1 MIKRQSCPPDLSYK
15 TLTISM
21 NSYCKLPNFYFV
33 SNAAMDLV
41 PLVAGQTLHIAYYT
55 VGVILVLVV
64 LNVINQLV
72 FYNRKEPPVVFHWVP
87 FIGSTV
93 AYGMDPYQFFF
104 ASRAKYGDIFTF
116 VLLGKKTTVYLG
128 VEGNEFILNGKL
140 KDVNAEEVYGKLT
153 TPVFG
158 SDVVYDCPNSKLME
172 QKKFI
177 KYGLS
182 QEALESYVPLI
193 ADETS
198 GYIKS
203 SPNFKGQSGT
213 VDLAAAMAEIT
224 LFTAA
229 RTLQGEEVR
238 SKMTSDFAELF
249 HDLDLGFTP
258 INFMLPWAPLPRN
271 RKRDKAHGRMR
282 EIYLSI
288 IQARREAGTEDNDKG
303 RDKAKGTDMISNL
316 MRCVYRNGTPIPD
329 IEIAHMMITL
339 LMAGQHSSS
348 AISCWILLRL
358 ASQPEMTEKLYAE
371 QIQNLGADL
380 PPLQYKDMEKLPL
393 HRNVIKETLRIHS
406 SIHTL
411 MRKVKNPMPV
421 PGTDFVVPPSHT
433 LLSSPGVT
441 ARDERHFRDPLR
453 WDPHRWESRVEVED
467 SSDTV
472 DYGYGA
478 VSKGTR
484 SPYLPFGAG
493 RHRCIG
499 EKFAYLNLE
508 VIVATLVREFRFFNP
523 EGREGVPDTDYS
535 SLFSRPMQPATVR
548 WEARS

>member
-1 MIKRQSCPPDLSYK
+1 
-15 TLTISM
+15 
-21 NSYCKLPNFYFV
+21 
-33 SNAAMDLV
+33 MDLA
-41 PLVAGQTLHIAYYT
+41 PLVAGHILHVAYFT
-55 VGVILVLVV
+55 AGVFLLSIII
-64 LNVINQLV
+64 NVINQLV
-72 FYNRKEPPVVFHWVP
+72 FYKRKEPPVVFHWVP
-87 FIGSTV
+87 FIGSTI

-116 VLLGKKTTVYLG
+116 ILLGKKTTVYLG
-128 VEGNEFILNGKL
+128 IEGNEFILNGKL

-177 KYGLS
+177 KHGLS
-182 QEALESYVPLI
+182 TAALESYVPLI

-198 GYIKS
+198 AYVKT
-203 SPNFKGQSGT
+203 SPSFKGRSGT
-213 VDLAAAMAEIT
+213 IDLTAAMSEIT

-238 SKMTSDFAELF
+238 SKLTSEFAELL

-258 INFMLPWAPLPRN
+258 VNFMLPWAPLPHN
-271 RKRDKAHGRMR
+271 RRRDLAHSRMR
-282 EIYLSI
+282 EIYLGI
-288 IQARREAGTEDNDKG
+288 IQTRREAMSQGGATQPEKDSE
-303 RDKAKGTDMISNL
+303 GTDMILNFMNSK
-316 MRCVYRNGTPIPD
+316 YRDGKPIPD
-329 IEIAHMMITL
+329 KEIAHMMITL

-358 ASQPEMTEKLYAE
+358 ASEPEITEKLYNE

-380 PPLQYKDMEKLPL
+380 PPLRYKDLEKLPL
-393 HRNVIKETLRIHS
+393 LHNVIKETLRIHS

-411 MRKVKNPMPV
+411 MRKVKNPLPV
-421 PGTDFVVPPSHT
+421 PGTEFVIPISHT

-441 ARDERHFRDPLR
+441 ARDERYFRDPLK
-453 WDPHRWESRVEVED
+453 WDPHRWETRVEVED
-467 SSDTV
+467 DTDTI

-508 VIVATLVREFRFFNP
+508 VIIATLVREFKFFTA
-523 EGREGVPDTDYS
+523 EGKEGVPDTDYS
-535 SLFSRPMQPATVR
+535 SLFSRPVQPATVR

>member
-1 MIKRQSCPPDLSYK
+1 MDL
-15 TLTISM
+15 
-21 NSYCKLPNFYFV
+21 
-33 SNAAMDLV
+33 LV
-41 PLVAGQTLHIAYYT
+41 PLVAGQLLRIAYYT
-55 VGVILVLVV
+55 TGLVVLSIV
-64 LNVINQLV
+64 LNVINQIF

-87 FIGSTV
+87 FIGSTI

-116 VLLGKKTTVYLG
+116 ILLGKKTTVYLG

-172 QKKFI
+172 QKRFI

-182 QEALESYVPLI
+182 QTALESYVPLI
-193 ADETS
+193 AAETES
-198 GYIKS
+198 YIKAS
-203 SPNFKGQSGT
+203 SSLKGQSGT
-213 VDLAAAMAEIT
+213 LDLAPTMAEIT
-224 LFTAA
+224 TFTAA
-229 RTLQGEEVR
+229 RTLQGIEVR
-238 SKMTSDFAELF
+238 SKITSEFASLF
-249 HDLDLGFTP
+249 HDLDLGFSP
-258 INFMLPWAPLPRN
+258 INFLLPWFPLPHN
-271 RKRDKAHGRMR
+271 RKRDIAHARMR

-288 IQARREAGTEDNDKG
+288 IKERRAATTSPSGPPQEQEP
-303 RDKAKGTDMISNL
+303 DMITNL
-316 MRCVYRNGTPIPD
+316 MQCVYRDGTPIPD
-329 IEIAHMMITL
+329 KEIAHMMITC
-339 LMAGQHSSS
+339 LMAGQHSSLS
-348 AISCWILLRL
+348 ISCWIILRL
-358 ASQPEMTEKLYAE
+358 ASQPEIAEELFAEQKEKL
-371 QIQNLGADL
+371 GDDL
-380 PPLQYKDMEKLPL
+380 PPLRYGDLEKLPL
-393 HRNVIKETLRIHS
+393 LRNVVKETLRIHS

-421 PGTDFVVPPSHT
+421 PGSEFVVPVGHT
-433 LLSSPGVT
+433 LLASPGVT
-441 ARDERHFRDPLR
+441 ARDERYFAQPLR
-453 WDPHRWESRVEVED
+453 WDPHRWESEGAGDADVDGDGE
-467 SSDTV
+467 TV
-472 DYGYGA
+472 DYGYGV

-508 VIVATLVREFRFFNP
+508 VIVATLVRQFRFYNL